1 MAKVVVEVVE
11 TDGRSPRYFEV
22 TRTPSLVLVRA
33 HIELS
38 EIEAKKNER
47 RNLWLTMITVLT
59 GFQMIWSLW
68 DFIFEP
74 TNLLTIGNYW
84 RLGLAAVSIASIV
97 IILLRFLLPLQRE
110 SKKKTLM
117 DENGIPYLR

>member
-1 MAKVVVEVVE
+1 
-11 TDGRSPRYFEV
+11 
-22 TRTPSLVLVRA
+22 
-33 HIELS
+33 
-38 EIEAKKNER
+38 
-47 RNLWLTMITVLT
+47 MITVLT

-68 DFIFEP
+68 DFVFEP
-74 TNLLTIGNYW
+74 SNLLTIDNYW

-117 DENGIPYLR
+117 DENGIPHLR